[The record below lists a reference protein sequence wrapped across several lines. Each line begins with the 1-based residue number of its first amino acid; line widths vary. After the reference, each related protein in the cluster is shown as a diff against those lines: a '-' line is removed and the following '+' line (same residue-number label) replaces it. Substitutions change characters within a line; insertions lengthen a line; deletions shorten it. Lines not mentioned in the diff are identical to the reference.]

1 MKYIYIIEIIVFS
14 IIAFFSS
21 NFIMKYSNNMSYS
34 ILNYLCWGSI
44 ILVSMLLNLNKYL
57 YSFSVLVISII
68 IICAYIYN
76 KIVVESRYTL
86 IFWMYIFSTIFTL
99 ICIILTK
106 KYIYTTINSNAQ
118 QGDKGR
124 SGDIGYSGN
133 SYFLETYPEKC
144 YNDIITGFEEEYRRY
159 KDEKKID
166 YNKNEMQFKNRYL
179 KNHIRNVCKSNK
191 FLDIIYSNSSDN
203 ISCKHTNVKKPHS
216 HTNSVT
222 NNHDNNHSY
231 NENRCDNSDQ
241 TKCINDDNCNPTIQA
256 TNSDDLYSEKM
267 EEIKVKIITQEA
279 SWFNTILNH
288 PLGEKFLENEFEL
301 HTFFDKLTFRI
312 NNGCPNNGCPN
323 TATQSTDSNESN
335 PIKLLENDTDTDNIW
350 NWTKPQIKTTPVVTT
365 QNNKCQ
371 INRTNSVTEPPITT
385 STTTKMY
392 KKYYGSF
399 VI

>member
-106 KYIYTTINSNAQ
+106 KYIYTTINSNAP

-144 YNDIITGFEEEYRRY
+144 YNDIITGFEDKYRRY

-191 FLDIIYSNSSDN
+191 FLDIIYSNSPNN
-203 ISCKHTNVKKPHS
+203 ISCKHTNVKDSHS
-216 HTNSVT
+216 HSNSVT
-222 NNHDNNHSY
+222 LEHSY
-231 NENRCDNSDQ
+231 NENRCDNSEQ
-241 TKCINDDNCNPTIQA
+241 TNCINDDNCNPTIQVND
-256 TNSDDLYSEKM
+256 TKENLYSTKM
-267 EEIKVKIITQEA
+267 DEIKDKIITNTDS
-279 SWFNTILNH
+279 SWFNTIIKH
-288 PLGEKFLENEFEL
+288 SLGEKFLENEFEL

-312 NNGCPNNGCPN
+312 NNGCPN
-323 TATQSTDSNESN
+323 TTTQSSDSKESN
-335 PIKLLENDTDTDNIW
+335 PIKLLENETDNIW

-365 QNNKCQ
+365 HMNQNYKCQ
-371 INRTNSVTEPPITT
+371 INSVTEPPITT

>member
-76 KIVVESRYTL
+76 KIVVESRYTV

-106 KYIYTTINSNAQ
+106 KYIYTAINSNPQ

-144 YNDIITGFEEEYRRY
+144 YNDIITGFEDKYRLY

-191 FLDIIYSNSSDN
+191 FLDFIYSNSSDN

-216 HTNSVT
+216 HPNSVT

-231 NENRCDNSDQ
+231 NENRCDNSEQ
-241 TKCINDDNCNPTIQA
+241 NCINDDNCNPTTQTTQT
-256 TNSDDLYSEKM
+256 TNTSEELYSKKM
-267 EEIKVKIITQEA
+267 EEIKEVIITDTD
-279 SWFNTILNH
+279 SWFNTILKH
-288 PLGEKFLENEFEL
+288 SLGEKFLENEFEL

-312 NNGCPNNGCPN
+312 NNGCPN
-323 TATQSTDSNESN
+323 TTTQSTDSNESN
-335 PIKLLENDTDTDNIW
+335 PIKLLENDNDNIW

-365 QNNKCQ
+365 HMNQNTKCQ
-371 INRTNSVTEPPITT
+371 INSVTEPPITT

-399 VI
+399 II